1 MNTNLETLKL
11 ANKLR
16 EEYIKVLIEMN
27 NRKLKKVL
35 ESADRNNIPYVIV
48 VGENEVNNEYIE
60 IKDMKNKTTN
70 KFNINDIKEM
80 IKFIRR

>member
-1 MNTNLETLKL
+1 
-11 ANKLR
+11 
-16 EEYIKVLIEMN
+16 MN

-35 ESADRNNIPYVIV
+35 ESADKNNVPYVIV

-70 KFNINDIKEM
+70 RFNINDIKEM
-80 IKFIRR
+80 IKFIRG